1 MSQRNGISQWRQAG
15 PFTALMVGTLMSR
28 SFVSGCAP
36 SQPDAVDPLDGRT
49 RREGRGAKIGPW
61 SGELAARAG
70 DDHHAVAVDGA
81 DVLER
86 LD

>member
-61 SGELAARAG
+61 RGELAARMITT
-70 DDHHAVAVDGA
+70 
-81 DVLER
+81 R
-86 LD
+86 LP